1 MKFSIKDIFINVKKS
16 LMENF
21 IFSAVSIQVFQCF
34 SFASSVLE
42 TLIDIY
48 GIWNLLN
55 VIGNYVKKNLQQE
68 SLWRITQ

>member
-21 IFSAVSIQVFQCF
+21 IFSAVSIQVLQCF

-42 TLIDIY
+42 ALIDIY
-48 GIWNLLN
+48 DIWNLLN
-55 VIGNYVKKNLQQE
+55 VIGHIY
-68 SLWRITQ
+68 WRNP

>member
-48 GIWNLLN
+48 DIWNLLN
-55 VIGNYVKKNLQQE
+55 VIGHIY
-68 SLWRITQ
+68 WRNP